1 MTDETLHC
9 GDCGEQVRVEKRD
22 LVGLVLTCGCDKTF
36 SIKVAIKIPDGWN
49 A

>member
-9 GDCGEQVRVEKRD
+9 GDCGEQVRAEKRN
-22 LVGLVLTCGCDKTF
+22 LVGLVMTCECDETF
-36 SIKVAIKIPDGWN
+36 SIKTAAALPGEWS